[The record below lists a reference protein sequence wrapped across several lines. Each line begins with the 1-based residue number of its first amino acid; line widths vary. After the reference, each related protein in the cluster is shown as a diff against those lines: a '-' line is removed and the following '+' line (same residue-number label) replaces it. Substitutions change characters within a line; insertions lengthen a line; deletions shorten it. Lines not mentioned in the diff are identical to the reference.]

1 MKLSICIVTW
11 NGRDLLRA
19 CLESIPRRHDFET
32 ILVDNASNDGTAQMV
47 EQEFPWVRL
56 IANDQ
61 NLMYAKGNNQ
71 AFEVATGEHILMLN
85 PDTEL
90 EPDALDNALAILE
103 SRPDVGAVGGLQR
116 FPDGTI
122 QSSLRGFPSPSAL
135 FFETTGLARLFPR
148 SKKLNAYRMRW
159 FKYDQEIEVDQPMA
173 TFLMTRRI
181 VIEQVGGMDERFPL
195 FFNDVDWCYRVKQAG
210 WKILFS
216 PNVRLLHHGGAA
228 TAQIRKW
235 AVRESHRSLE
245 EFYRKHYKSRLS
257 PPLCWAIV
265 GLIRITG
272 FLRALKAKT

>member
-11 NGRDLLRA
+11 NCRDLLRA
-19 CLESIPRRHDFET
+19 CLESIPRRDDFET
-32 ILVDNASNDGTAQMV
+32 IVVDNASNDGTAQMV

-61 NLMYAKGNNQ
+61 NQLYAKGNNQ
-71 AFEVATGEHILMLN
+71 AFETAMGEFVLMLN

-90 EPDALDNALAILE
+90 EPDALDNALAVLDE
-103 SRPDVGAVGGLQR
+103 HPDVGAVGGLQR

-122 QSSLRGFPSPSAL
+122 QPSVRGFPTPSAL
-135 FFETTGLARLFPR
+135 FYETIGLARIFPR
-148 SKKLNAYRMRW
+148 SKKLNVYRMRW

-195 FFNDVDWCYRVKQAG
+195 FFNDVDWCYRVRQAG

-216 PNVRLLHHGGAA
+216 PNVRLVHHGGASTSQA
-228 TAQIRKW
+228 RKW
-235 AVRESHRSLE
+235 AIRESHRSLE
-245 EFYRKHYKSRLS
+245 EFYRKHYQTRLWPS
-257 PPLCWAIV
+257 LYWTIV

-272 FLRALKAKT
+272 FLRPLKAKN